1 MLVWLMII
9 AGVIFLDQLSKWLT
23 VTNLEYHEFI
33 PDTIPVIKDVFHFTY
48 VRNEGAA
55 FSMFSAPDQRWIFMS
70 ISSIAIIALSIYLW
84 KKRNDNKM
92 LCIALSFIIGGG
104 IGNMIDRIAL
114 KYVIDML
121 DFRLIKFAIFNVAD
135 SFVCV
140 GVGLFALYVI
150 LDEIKEYKKEKAAKV
165 VINIENNVSV
175 NSEGSTANVDINIGD
190 ISVNAVENE

>member
-70 ISSIAIIALSIYLW
+70 ISTIAIIALAVYLW
-84 KKRNDNKM
+84 KVRNKSTL
-92 LCIALSFIIGGG
+92 LCVGLSFIIGGG

-121 DFRLIKFAIFNVAD
+121 DFRLINFAIFNVAD

-150 LDEIKEYKKEKAAKV
+150 IDEIKEYKKDKSAKV
-165 VINIENNVSV
+165 EISIENNVSE
-175 NSEGSTANVDINIGD
+175 NSEESAENVDINIESD
-190 ISVNAVENE
+190 SVNAEENE